1 MQKNM
6 VKKILC
12 VSSILAIAAFT
23 AGCDDDSSD
32 RRHAHRH
39 NPPPHHRHHHH
50 DRDNHRDHHHKPRR
64 EKCSNLV
71 GEYSATA
78 LNDASASKGSTYSVD
93 IFEDESGEL
102 YLGLPN
108 GSDYPISFENGAGE
122 VAGGSITEQAD
133 GNFVYKD
140 KLGGMWL
147 VEKNR

>member
-12 VSSILAIAAFT
+12 AVSILAIAAFT

-39 NPPPHHRHHHH
+39 HHNPPPHHRPHHQ
-50 DRDNHRDHHHKPRR
+50 DRDHRHHKPHR

-78 LNDASASKGSTYSVD
+78 LNDASASKGSTYNVD
-93 IFEDESGEL
+93 IFEDEGGKL
-102 YLGLPN
+102 YLGLPD
-108 GSDYPISFENGAGE
+108 GSDYPISIENGAGE
-122 VAGGSITEQAD
+122 VAGGTITQQAD